1 MFYGEATVTSPYQ
14 QIVKGNLAFRT
25 LMVSAVLIRSVAWV
39 LWDVFKNSCAF
50 IVSRGLEGWFL
61 KIQIGLLSQYNSDL
75 WGVY

>member
-1 MFYGEATVTSPYQ
+1 
-14 QIVKGNLAFRT
+14 
-25 LMVSAVLIRSVAWV
+25 MVSAVLIWSVAWV

-61 KIQIGLLSQYNSDL
+61 KIQIGLLSQHNSDL